1 MEKEKNHHKR
11 TNRSKMLKKIT
22 VIIVILIVLLVTA
35 WTYINRDGS
44 AWRYI
49 NRGTTE
55 EIGDVIAEHVSEL
68 YVNIADHAIM
78 KKGKLL
84 NEKYKI
90 EYQKLPDTLYTLEYG
105 EYLYPLFYED
115 HKKDEENN
123 WFSPIDEHDLEVFN
137 KNLDSMVDIKNM
149 KYMVQ
154 YLNLVAKKAVSPP
167 VYDCSGCIFTDI
179 DMFNTY
185 YRDEFSSYG
194 MTQLPLVLKEKI
206 IEFYNSNEGQRF
218 RYVEKGNQSSS
229 DLIWSGNLTGN
240 EKTDYAILF
249 KDGDNELEDNYLLVV
264 FAGSNTGYYI
274 VYSEKFYDKVI
285 LEALKTNVDVK
296 EYYRQIYMNADDF
309 VETAND
315 GIVLKQ
321 MNEVDRVLVYNKE
334 FDKMVNYHLRPS
346 VDIEKEER

>member
-1 MEKEKNHHKR
+1 
-11 TNRSKMLKKIT
+11 
-22 VIIVILIVLLVTA
+22 
-35 WTYINRDGS
+35 
-44 AWRYI
+44 
-49 NRGTTE
+49 
-55 EIGDVIAEHVSEL
+55 
-68 YVNIADHAIM
+68 
-78 KKGKLL
+78 
-84 NEKYKI
+84 
-90 EYQKLPDTLYTLEYG
+90 
-105 EYLYPLFYED
+105 
-115 HKKDEENN
+115 
-123 WFSPIDEHDLEVFN
+123 
-137 KNLDSMVDIKNM
+137 
-149 KYMVQ
+149 
-154 YLNLVAKKAVSPP
+154 
-167 VYDCSGCIFTDI
+167 
-179 DMFNTY
+179 
-185 YRDEFSSYG
+185 

-346 VDIEKEER
+346 VDIEKEERDKHEENDVNEEGHEHEEGDEYEEGYEY

>member
-1 MEKEKNHHKR
+1 
-11 TNRSKMLKKIT
+11 
-22 VIIVILIVLLVTA
+22 
-35 WTYINRDGS
+35 
-44 AWRYI
+44 
-49 NRGTTE
+49 
-55 EIGDVIAEHVSEL
+55 
-68 YVNIADHAIM
+68 M

-123 WFSPIDEHDLEVFN
+123 WFSPIDEHDLEVF
-137 KNLDSMVDIKNM
+137 KQKSRLHGRYQEYEIYGPIFKFGC
-149 KYMVQ
+149 
-154 YLNLVAKKAVSPP
+154 KKSGKSP

-346 VDIEKEER
+346 VDIEKEERDKHEENDVRRGT